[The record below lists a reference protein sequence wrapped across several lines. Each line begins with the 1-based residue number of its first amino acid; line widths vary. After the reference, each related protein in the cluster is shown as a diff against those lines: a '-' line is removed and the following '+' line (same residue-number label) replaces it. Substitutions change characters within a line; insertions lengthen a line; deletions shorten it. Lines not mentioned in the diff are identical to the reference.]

1 MNKIIIFAV
10 IILILICFKK
20 KESFGNVG
28 FRMKILVPFYNP
40 GAKLLDRCLRSIVNQ
55 TNQNYDVCI
64 IDDASTKESHEL
76 KKIVLKYCHGRK
88 NFDYIFKSENKGTLH
103 SNVIAMEK
111 MRPRDHDVIIIVD
124 GDDELYNNKVFQKI
138 EDAYKKHIQPH
149 VGIYM
154 AKAISDSNRI

>member
-10 IILILICFKK
+10 IILILIFFRK

-55 TNQNYDVCI
+55 TNKNYDVCI

-76 KKIVLKYCHGRK
+76 KKIVLQY
-88 NFDYIFKSENKGTLH
+88 
-103 SNVIAMEK
+103 
-111 MRPRDHDVIIIVD
+111 
-124 GDDELYNNKVFQKI
+124 
-138 EDAYKKHIQPH
+138 
-149 VGIYM
+149 
-154 AKAISDSNRI
+154 